1 MIIAFL
7 GFTSLVFAIL
17 MIYFIGKWCD
27 LRDENKLLKEA
38 LVKMNKR
45 VKKYELEDLETLI
58 KKK

>member
-1 MIIAFL
+1 
-7 GFTSLVFAIL
+7 

-38 LVKMNKR
+38 LIKMNER

-58 KKK
+58 EKK